1 MGGAARGIR
10 LPAVRPAIM
19 VRFRSSLQPIDIVLL
34 LGSFVALRALL
45 WHASEA
51 LGAFD
56 EGLLFAN
63 AQLIRDQRVPY
74 RDFYSNY
81 PPGIFQLVR
90 AALAWSAAP
99 ILSMRWATFAVHLAT
114 AMCAAVLAKGGQA
127 KHWSLAALLCVLV
140 LQADIGLVAY
150 AYTYAVLLVMVIIL
164 CWPATGLHTVRTV
177 VCALLFGSLSYLRH
191 DIFIYIAL
199 PLTLAEVAWWVIYR
213 RSLLFPVARQLRLF
227 SVVVVITALCLWLPI
242 LTQAGLYR
250 VTHDLYFDMRDVMAA
265 RVLPIPPMFVMNNLP
280 AFSMEVPAIFVDCTR
295 FGLALS
301 AVCIP
306 AAVYALWKRARAH
319 GWVSTQTR
327 ISVLC
332 TACALATLPQ
342 ALGRTDY
349 HHVAF
354 GVPLVVVAGF
364 RALNANA
371 ARVISLFSLLLL
383 FAVPRQLISWNEVVR
398 LWHGD
403 DASFITA
410 ERKTLVD
417 LILKETKADDS
428 LFIGC
433 TAHRRALMSV
443 IDLHYL
449 AHRSN
454 ATRYVQFDPGLVT
467 KADKQREMIA
477 DLERTRPPL
486 VLRYAYCSWDEPNDS
501 RLEGAGLLDEYLEQ
515 TYRRDGRVSTFDVL
529 RRVPD
534 RR

>member
-1 MGGAARGIR
+1 M
-10 LPAVRPAIM
+10 RPTLM
-19 VRFRSSLQPIDIVLL
+19 LRFRSSLQPIDIVFL
-34 LGSFVALRALL
+34 LGSFVAIRALL
-45 WHASEA
+45 WHGLEP

-63 AQLIRDQRVPY
+63 AQLMRDGRVPY

-90 AALAWSAAP
+90 AAIAWSTSP
-99 ILSMRWATFAVHLAT
+99 IWTMRWATFAAHIAT
-114 AMCAAVLAKGGQA
+114 AVCAGTLAGGGRA
-127 KHWSLAALLCVLV
+127 KRWSLAAFLSVLV

-150 AYTYAVLLVMVIIL
+150 AYTYAVLLVLTVVL
-164 CWPATGLHTVRTV
+164 LWPATGSQIVRTV
-177 VCALLFGSLSYLRH
+177 LCALLFGALSYLRH
-191 DIFIYIAL
+191 DMFIYIAL
-199 PLTLAEVAWWVIYR
+199 PLSLGEAAWWVRYR
-213 RSLLFPVARQLRLF
+213 RSLLFPEARLLGLF
-227 SVVVVITALCLWLPI
+227 SVVVATTALCLWLPI
-242 LTQAGLYR
+242 IVKAGLYR

-265 RVLPIPPMFVMNNLP
+265 RVMPLPPMFAMGNLP
-280 AFSMEVPAIFVDCTR
+280 ALSMEVPAIFVDCTR
-295 FGLALS
+295 FGLTLS
-301 AVCIP
+301 AICIP
-306 AAVYALWKRARAH
+306 AAIYVLWKRSRSD
-319 GWVSTQTR
+319 GWVSPQTR
-327 ISVLC
+327 TSVLC

-342 ALGRTDY
+342 AFGRTDY

-364 RALNANA
+364 RALNVNA

-383 FAVPRQLISWNEVVR
+383 LAVPRPIIPWSEVVR
-398 LWHGD
+398 LWRSN

-410 ERKTLVD
+410 ERQTLVD
-417 LILKETKADDS
+417 LILRETKASDS
-428 LFIGC
+428 IFIGC
-433 TAHRRALMSV
+433 TAHRRVIMSV

-467 KADKQREMIA
+467 KPDKQLEMIA

-486 VLRYAYCSWDEPNDS
+486 VLRYAHCTWDEPNDS

-515 TYRRDGRVSTFDVL
+515 AYRRDGRVSTFDVW
-529 RRVPD
+529 RRLPS